1 MALTEEQVKI
11 IKATVPVLE
20 EHGTTVTAAFYR
32 NLLGENPELNSVFN
46 TTNQLNGHQQKAL
59 AGAVYAYAVHIDNLG
74 VLAPAVETIVHKHAS
89 LHIQPEQYK
98 IVGTY
103 LLAAMKEV
111 LGDALTPEIH
121 DAWAAAYFQLADLL
135 IAKEADLYKE
145 ANGWTDWRD
154 FTIDKKV
161 PESDE
166 ITSFYLKPVDG
177 KPLPSFQPGQYI
189 SVRTEVPDLKY
200 LQARQYS
207 LSDKHSPDYYRI
219 SVKKESGLNPRKPE
233 TKYHPGWISN
243 ILHSEKK
250 EGDILQVSHPH
261 GDFYFSEA
269 ANSESSAPLVLIA
282 AGVGLTPLTSIL
294 NTIASSPTA
303 NTRKVHF
310 IHSARQAK
318 SRAFKEHLLGLSK
331 QYPNLQVTLF
341 NTAPSADEKEG
352 EDYHVKGPVVLE
364 ALDKN
369 SQLFLDDA
377 STQYFICGPVGFM
390 TSAARSLAGLGVTND
405 RVHMEA
411 FGTGGVPSAAA

>member
-11 IKATVPVLE
+11 IKATVPVLQ
-20 EHGTTVTAAFYR
+20 EHGNTVTTVFYK
-32 NLLGENPELNSVFN
+32 NILTENPELNSVFN

-89 LHIQPEQYK
+89 LHIQPEHYK
-98 IVGTY
+98 VVGTY

-121 DAWAAAYFQLADLL
+121 DAWAAAYFQLADIF
-135 IAKEADLYKE
+135 IAKEADLYRE
-145 ANGWTDWRD
+145 TNGWTDWRD

-207 LSDKHSPDYYRI
+207 LSDKPSTDYYRI
-219 SVKKESGLNPRKPE
+219 SVKKESGLNPRNPE
-233 TKYHPGWISN
+233 TKHHPGWISN

-250 EGDILQVSHPH
+250 EGDIVQVSHPH
-261 GDFYFSEA
+261 GAFYLADA
-269 ANSESSAPLVLIA
+269 AESSAPLVLVS

-318 SRAFKEHLLGLSK
+318 SRAFKDHLLSLSK

-341 NTAPSADEKEG
+341 NTSPSADEKEG

-369 SQLFLDDA
+369 GQLFLDDA
-377 STQYFICGPVGFM
+377 STQYFVCGPEGFM
-390 TSAARSLAGLGVTND
+390 TSAARSLAGLGVTTD
-405 RVHMEA
+405 RVRMEL
-411 FGTGGVPSAAA
+411 FGTGGVPTVAA

>member
-1 MALTEEQVKI
+1 MTLTEEQVKI
-11 IKATVPVLE
+11 IKATVPVLQ
-20 EHGTTVTAAFYR
+20 EHGNTVTTVFYK
-32 NLLGENPELNSVFN
+32 NILTENPELNSVFN

-89 LHIQPEQYK
+89 LHVQPEHYK
-98 IVGTY
+98 VVGTY

-121 DAWAAAYFQLADLL
+121 DAWAAAYFQLADLF
-135 IAKEADLYKE
+135 IAKEGELYEKT
-145 ANGWTDWRD
+145 NGWADWRD

-189 SVRTEVPDLKY
+189 SLRTEVPDLKY
-200 LQARQYS
+200 LQPRQYS
-207 LSDKHSPDYYRI
+207 LSDKPSPDYYRI
-219 SVKKESGLNPRKPE
+219 SVKKESGLNPREPE
-233 TKYHPGWISN
+233 TKYHPGWVSN
-243 ILHSEKK
+243 ILHSEKQQ
-250 EGDILQVSHPH
+250 GDAVQLSHPH
-261 GDFYFSEA
+261 GAFYLADA
-269 ANSESSAPLVLIA
+269 AESSAPLVLVS

-310 IHSARQAK
+310 IHSARKAK
-318 SRAFKEHLLGLSK
+318 SRAFKDHLLSLAK

-341 NTAPSADEKEG
+341 NTAPSTDEKEG
-352 EDYHVKGPVVLE
+352 EDYHVKGPVALE

-369 SQLFLDDA
+369 EQLFLDDA
-377 STQYFICGPVGFM
+377 SAQYFVCGPEGFM
-390 TSAARSLAGLGVTND
+390 TSTARSLAALGVTTD
-405 RVHMEA
+405 RVRMEL
-411 FGTGGVPSAAA
+411 FGTGGVPTAMA